1 MQQSRHSVVS
11 GSASGI
17 GRAVAERL
25 AAEGDRVVGIDR
37 AGADIGSHIATN
49 FAADLATP
57 EGRAAAIAEV
67 LDRCDGAVDRVI
79 AAAGVSGLG
88 TDAATTVS
96 VNYFGTV
103 ELFDGLRPAMEG
115 RPNPCAVGIVSNSA
129 VMGVAPDD
137 PAVVA
142 MLDGNEAEA
151 RQQAM
156 AGQPFM
162 AYALTKHALAR
173 AIRHRAGVWGPLG
186 VRINAI
192 VPGKTDTPLYRAVV
206 DDPAM
211 GKFADRIP
219 VPLGRVGTPEE
230 MAGIVSFLVG
240 DDARYVHGMMLW
252 ADGGTDAA
260 VRPDEF

>member
-1 MQQSRHSVVS
+1 MRYSVVS

-25 AAEGDRVVGIDR
+25 TAEGDRVIGIDR
-37 AGADIGSHIATN
+37 RDADVV
-49 FAADLATP
+49 ADLATT
-57 EGRAAAIAEV
+57 EGRARAIAEV
-67 LDRCDGAVDRVI
+67 LDRTGGAIDRVV

-88 TDAATTVS
+88 TDAARTIS

-115 RPNPCAVGIVSNSA
+115 RDNPCAVGVVSNSA
-129 VMGVAPDD
+129 VFGIQPDD

-142 MLDGNEAEA
+142 MLAGDEPSA
-151 RQQAM
+151 RERAM
-156 AGQPFM
+156 AGQEFM

-173 AIRHRAGVWGPLG
+173 AIRHRAAEWGRLG

-192 VPGKTDTPLYRAVV
+192 VPGKTDTPLYRAVT

-211 GKFADRIP
+211 GPFADQIP

-240 DDARYVHGMMLW
+240 DEARYVHGMLLW